1 MKHLITTLGLVRKE
15 EAGMILPHEH
25 VFVDLRN
32 WRENGY
38 AEARAEDVVALMKPE
53 LERAR
58 QSGIFAI
65 VECSPIGVGRRADLL
80 RAVSEASGYPLL
92 VPTGVYREPWMP
104 DWVIQ
109 SSPEALYDWLLGE
122 LTGEIETSGVQAAW
136 IKLSAGDEGMTV
148 NEAKVLHS
156 AARAGVRTQALIGSH
171 TLKGSVVRDQLD
183 LIESAGYTA
192 ERFLW
197 IHAQVEPEF
206 ERNLEMAD
214 RGAWIEYDSIGSPDQ
229 DELCLDRIVRM
240 VESGFAGQV
249 LISQDRGWYDP
260 AIPGGGV
267 PKPYAYLVD
276 SFLPKLRLAG
286 MAEETIRMLTVD
298 NPFRAFAR

>member
-1 MKHLITTLGLVRKE
+1 
-15 EAGMILPHEH
+15 
-25 VFVDLRN
+25 
-32 WRENGY
+32 
-38 AEARAEDVVALMKPE
+38 
-53 LERAR
+53 
-58 QSGIFAI
+58 
-65 VECSPIGVGRRADLL
+65 
-80 RAVSEASGYPLL
+80 
-92 VPTGVYREPWMP
+92 
-104 DWVIQ
+104 
-109 SSPEALYDWLLGE
+109 
-122 LTGEIETSGVQAAW
+122 
-136 IKLSAGDEGMTV
+136 
-148 NEAKVLHS
+148 
-156 AARAGVRTQALIGSH
+156 
-171 TLKGSVVRDQLD
+171 

-214 RGAWIEYDSIGSPDQ
+214 RGAWIEYDSIGSPEQ

-260 AIPGGGV
+260 AIPGGGS

-276 SFLPKLRLAG
+276 LFLPKLRLAG